1 MVYYTDFD
9 YSLIENIKTV
19 KKSKYDRDKKQN
31 KTIEYYNIPCS
42 FDTETTSTY
51 TNENEKIAFVYEWSF
66 GIGSQIVFGRELTE
80 FKIFLE
86 TISEKL
92 NLSSEKILVC
102 YVHNLSFDFQ
112 FFRKLL
118 KWENVFAVDDRKPI
132 KALCDMGIEFR
143 DSYILSGL
151 SLSKTAENL
160 TKHSIKKL
168 TGDLDYKLVRL
179 PTTKL
184 GKNELQYCE
193 NDIQILLYYID
204 EQIEQYGDITKIP
217 LTNTGRVRR
226 YVRNRC
232 FCSSNIHKKNSG
244 NKRKKYLALM
254 EELTITENEYK
265 YLTYSFMGG
274 FTHANAIFTNKVL
287 HNVHSIDFT
296 SSYPTVICSEKFP
309 MTRGVRLT
317 ERECKNI
324 ELVLTKDC
332 DAIFDIKFTNIESKI
347 VQDNYISE
355 SKCRSIVNSVVNN
368 GRIFSADSLIITIT
382 GVDFKII
389 KQCYDFDSYEIN
401 GGYKYKLDYLPK
413 SIIESVLYFYEQKT
427 TLKGIEGKE
436 KEYLLYKGMLNS
448 IYGMM
453 VTAIVRDN
461 ITYSSDWGKEK
472 ADVEKQIADYNN
484 SKNRFLSYV
493 WGVYVTAYARKNLW
507 NGILNIGN
515 DYIYS
520 DTDSIK
526 FINYD
531 SHKEYIDF
539 YNKNIYNKMCE
550 MCNYHGIDTQ
560 KLSPKNKHGEP
571 KLLGVWDYEGKYDT
585 FKTLGAKRYLTEK
598 DGKIEMTVAGL
609 GKKQGVKYLQDKYKT
624 IDKIFDNFNN
634 DLYVPADKTG
644 KNTHTYID
652 DKRECEITD
661 YLGNTQ
667 HIVSLSCVH
676 LSECDFTLSL
686 SEKYIQFLQNINN
699 GTYIISENE
708 SED

>member
-9 YSLIENIKTV
+9 YSLLENIKTV
-19 KKSKYDRDKKQN
+19 KKNKYDRDKKQN

-42 FDTETTSTY
+42 FDTETSSTY
-51 TNENEKIAFVYEWSF
+51 TDENEKIAFVYEWTF
-66 GIGSQIVFGRELTE
+66 GLDSQIVYGRDLTE

-151 SLSKTAENL
+151 SLLKTAENL

-179 PTTKL
+179 PITKL
-184 GKNELQYCE
+184 DKNELQYCE

-226 YVRNRC
+226 YVRNQC
-232 FCSSNIHKKNSG
+232 FCSSRNHKKNSG
-244 NKRKKYLALM
+244 NKREKYLALM

-265 YLTYSFMGG
+265 YLTYAFMGG

-309 MTRGVRLT
+309 MSRGVRLT

-355 SKCRSIVNSVVNN
+355 SKCRKIVNGVVNN

-531 SHKEYIDF
+531 NHKEYIDF

-550 MCNYHGIDTQ
+550 MCSYHGIDTQ
-560 KLSPKNKHGEP
+560 KLSPKNKHGES

-624 IDKIFDNFNN
+624 IDKIFYNFNN

-708 SED
+708 SEV

>member
-9 YSLIENIKTV
+9 YSLLEHIKTV

-51 TNENEKIAFVYEWSF
+51 THENEKIAFVYEWSF
-66 GIGSQIVFGRELTE
+66 GIDSQIVYGRDLTE

-92 NLSSEKILVC
+92 NLTSEKILVC

-118 KWENVFAVDDRKPI
+118 AWENVFAVDDRKPI

-179 PTTKL
+179 PGTKL
-184 GKNELQYCE
+184 DEKELQYCE
-193 NDIQILLYYID
+193 NDIQILLYYIE

-226 YVRNRC
+226 YVRNQC
-232 FCSSNIHKKNSG
+232 FCSSNNHKKNSG

-254 EELTITENEYK
+254 EELIITENEYK

-274 FTHANAIFTNKVL
+274 FTHANAIYTNKVL
-287 HNVHSIDFT
+287 HDVHSIDFT

-309 MTRGVRLT
+309 MTKGVRLT
-317 ERECKNI
+317 EKECKNI

-332 DAIFDIKFTNIESKI
+332 DAIFDIKFTNIKSKI

-355 SKCRSIVNSVVNN
+355 SKCRNIVNSVVNN

-389 KQCYDFDSYEIN
+389 KQCYYFDSYEIN

-427 TLKGIEGKE
+427 TLKGIKGKE

-472 ADVEKQIADYNN
+472 ADVKKQIADYNN

-531 SHKEYIDF
+531 NHKEYIDF

-550 MCNYHGIDTQ
+550 MCRYHGIDTQ
-560 KLSPKNKHGEP
+560 KLSPKNKHGES

-634 DLYVPADKTG
+634 DLYVPSDKTG

-652 DKRECEITD
+652 DKSECEITD
-661 YLGNTQ
+661 YIGNTQ

-708 SED
+708 SEV